1 MIRSIG
7 GLLHY
12 LIKYKVIN
20 QLEDK
25 SSSIKIN
32 SISMFSLNDYMFI
45 DYVYILYI
53 IFRIHYNHYKY
64 FPQNY
69 IHPV

>member
-69 IHPV
+69 IHLV